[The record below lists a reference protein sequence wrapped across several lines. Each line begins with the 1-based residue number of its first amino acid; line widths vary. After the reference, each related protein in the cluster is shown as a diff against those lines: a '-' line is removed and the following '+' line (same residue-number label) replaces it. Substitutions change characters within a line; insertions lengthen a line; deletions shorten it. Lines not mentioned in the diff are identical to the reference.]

1 MGSVI
6 LETIVPGLGAI
17 VSLLMY
23 GAPLSAV
30 LRASANKTLGVRGRH
45 IVYLAHGATQHFVHV
60 DLNTTGFECD
70 TICHHCCQY
79 NYLAVLR

>member
-30 LRASANKTLGVRGRH
+30 LRASANKTLGVRG
-45 IVYLAHGATQHFVHV
+45 IMFVLHMTSSPSCPSAFRSC
-60 DLNTTGFECD
+60 DL
-70 TICHHCCQY
+70 II
-79 NYLAVLR
+79 

>member
-30 LRASANKTLGVRGRH
+30 LRASANKTLGVRG
-45 IVYLAHGATQHFVHV
+45 V
-60 DLNTTGFECD
+60 
-70 TICHHCCQY
+70 ICT
-79 NYLAVLR
+79 